1 MNVRALLL
9 PIGAL
14 CAAGLRLVNLE
25 RGYSGDEVVLIAE
38 ASQPLT
44 HLIAYLQEKSVYP
57 PLTPLLLKAWMLVD
71 HHEAWV
77 RSYFVLHG
85 ILLCLL
91 LYEIG
96 RYLGGRGVGL
106 TCLFAAAVSPMLVW
120 ASQFVRPYSDSA
132 FWTVLAVYCLLRA
145 SETKRARWWAG
156 YALSALI
163 AFYMFY
169 YTALVVAALGVGM
182 LFAHKV
188 DRRFFGRWVAVHAL
202 ILIAVVP
209 WLGVTYNQIAE
220 VATVRKPYWQHL
232 GLTWGGFHLGRL
244 VRGFASVSG
253 LDPYAIPAGLTTD
266 AAGISWFAVVPPVLG
281 AVGFLW
287 LLGVAWLRGGSAIR
301 LLIAA
306 SVIPLAVGM
315 LLDRLVFLPTT
326 PKYQVAPHGLALVAV
341 VVGCGTWMSSAPWLG
356 WFRRPVGPATALGG
370 AFGLAIVVAF
380 ALRYP
385 AVYLPEYDLKTAF
398 RLLHQRAEPDDCV
411 ATLGGLPF
419 PGATGLYHV
428 AFNAYLDRNRETGM
442 FSGPDERHS
451 QELAERL
458 RVCRRVWS
466 LEFDGA
472 HETFRGNERLRVWL
486 VRSGYH
492 EGEIERLHRVRLTLF
507 VQAAA
512 SR

>member
-1 MNVRALLL
+1 M
-9 PIGAL
+9 
-14 CAAGLRLVNLE
+14 
-25 RGYSGDEVVLIAE
+25 LIAE

-96 RYLGGRGVGL
+96 RYLGGRSVGL

-132 FWTVLAVYCLLRA
+132 FWTVLAIYCLLRA
-145 SETKRARWWAG
+145 TDTKQARWWIG
-156 YALSALI
+156 YALSALV

-169 YTALVVAALGVGM
+169 YTALVVAALSVGM

-220 VATVRKPYWQHL
+220 VATVRKPYWRHL

-244 VRGFASVSG
+244 LRGFASVSG
-253 LDPYAIPAGLTTD
+253 LDPYAIPGGLTTD
-266 AAGISWFAVVPPVLG
+266 ATRISWFSAVPPILG
-281 AVGFLW
+281 TVAFLW
-287 LLGVAWLRGGSAIR
+287 LLGMAWLRGGSLVR
-301 LLIAA
+301 LLTAT
-306 SVIPLAVGM
+306 SVIPLGVGM
-315 LLDRLVFLPTT
+315 FVDRLFSLPTT
-326 PKYQVAPHGLALVAV
+326 PKYLVAPHALALVAV
-341 VVGCGTWMSSAPWLG
+341 VVGSGTCWRPAPFLS
-356 WFRRPVGPATALGG
+356 WFRAPTRLLGSG
-370 AFGLAIVVAF
+370 LGLASGVAIVLAF

-398 RLLHQRAEPDDCV
+398 TLLHQKAEPDDCV

-451 QELAERL
+451 QKLADRL
-458 RVCRRVWS
+458 RVCGRVWS

-492 EGEIERLHRVRLTLF
+492 EVEVKRLIRVRLTLF
-507 VQAAA
+507 VHPAP